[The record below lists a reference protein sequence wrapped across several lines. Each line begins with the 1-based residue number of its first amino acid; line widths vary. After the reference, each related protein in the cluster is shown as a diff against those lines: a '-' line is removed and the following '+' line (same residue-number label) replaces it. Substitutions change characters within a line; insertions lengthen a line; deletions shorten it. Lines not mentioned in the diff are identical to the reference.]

1 MMADAWRDD
10 RLTMQTLRDLYA
22 NLNHAE
28 PGAAAAAG
36 GAPPAA
42 AREEARRG
50 AERAVAGAVF
60 ELGLRQCSPKVI
72 KGLLNRGA
80 AAGSP
85 AAELTT
91 EHIKSHL
98 QKYRQHHDRSR
109 QPFRDHFERC
119 LRAPAARA
127 APAPAAAAPP
137 RRREA
142 LDAAV
147 GRAPGVLADLAAA
160 RARLRRDVDAAL
172 AEHRRLAD
180 ELAQLDPGGGGG
192 GPS

>member
-1 MMADAWRDD
+1 MADSWDD
-10 RLTMQTLRDLYA
+10 RLTMQTLRDVYA

-28 PGAAAAAG
+28 PAP
-36 GAPPAA
+36 PPAA
-42 AREEARRG
+42 AREEARRR

-72 KGLLNRGA
+72 QGLLARGA

-119 LRAPAARA
+119 LRAPAA
-127 APAPAAAAPP
+127 APPPPAAAPPP

-142 LDAAV
+142 IDAAV
-147 GRAPGVLADLAAA
+147 GRAPGVLSELASA
-160 RARLRRDVDAAL
+160 RACIRRDVDAAL
-172 AEHRRLAD
+172 AEHRRLSI
-180 ELAQLDPGGGGG
+180 ELAALAP

>member
-1 MMADAWRDD
+1 MADSWDD
-10 RLTMQTLRDLYA
+10 RLTMQTLRDVYA

-28 PGAAAAAG
+28 PAP
-36 GAPPAA
+36 PPAA
-42 AREEARRG
+42 AREEARRR

-72 KGLLNRGA
+72 QGLLARGA

-119 LRAPAARA
+119 LRAPVA
-127 APAPAAAAPP
+127 APPPPAAAPPP

-147 GRAPGVLADLAAA
+147 GRAPGVLCELAAA
-160 RARLRRDVDAAL
+160 RARLRRDVAAAL
-172 AEHRRLAD
+172 AEHRCLAD
-180 ELAQLDPGGGGG
+180 ELAALAP